1 MHPNALREAISLP
14 MKTTLL
20 CAIAAP
26 ALLSS
31 CIVLPPQQR
40 VVAVQEPAPV
50 VYESYRPGY
59 VVTTLPSGY
68 RTVRY
73 NRDLYYENRG
83 VYYRPANRGYVVV
96 RRPY

>member
-1 MHPNALREAISLP
+1 MHPNVIREAISSY

-20 CAIAAP
+20 CALAAP
-26 ALLSS
+26 AFLSS
-31 CIVLPPQQR
+31 CIVLPSERR

-59 VVTTLPSGY
+59 VVTTLPVGY

-73 NRDLYYENRG
+73 NRDVYYENRG
-83 VYYRPANRGYVVV
+83 VYYRPASRGYVVV